1 VRSLTFLQVP
11 EGCGQDR
18 IIAALNAV
26 GFSEERQAAAV
37 SELSGGWRMKLAIAR
52 SMLWDAGTVGPH
64 PQALAW
70 HGLTR
75 RSRRRLA
82 ASGRAD
88 EPFGRWRR
96 RVADQLHPR
105 PEVHRLPGVA
115 RLRLPVGRARPVVAC
130 AHRAQLLTLPRAQV
144 LTDVIH
150 ICDSKLTYYPG
161 SFRDFQR
168 LRPEIAA
175 GLPSP
180 AGAVQRAKAQLAAS
194 ASSNSL
200 SGADGDSKVRLPRN
214 ART

>member
-1 VRSLTFLQVP
+1 
-11 EGCGQDR
+11 
-18 IIAALNAV
+18 
-26 GFSEERQAAAV
+26 
-37 SELSGGWRMKLAIAR
+37 
-52 SMLWDAGTVGPH
+52 
-64 PQALAW
+64 
-70 HGLTR
+70 
-75 RSRRRLA
+75 
-82 ASGRAD
+82 
-88 EPFGRWRR
+88 
-96 RVADQLHPR
+96 
-105 PEVHRLPGVA
+105 
-115 RLRLPVGRARPVVAC
+115 
-130 AHRAQLLTLPRAQV
+130 V